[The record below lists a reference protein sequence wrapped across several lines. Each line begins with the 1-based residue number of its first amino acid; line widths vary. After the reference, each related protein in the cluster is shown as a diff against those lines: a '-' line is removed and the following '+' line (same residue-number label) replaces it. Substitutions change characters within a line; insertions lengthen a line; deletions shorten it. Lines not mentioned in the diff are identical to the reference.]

1 MSPVPP
7 KPLTLMEAQRIRPV
21 LKWAGGKTQL
31 LPQLMASMPT
41 TYEKY
46 LEPFIGGGALF
57 FNLAPE
63 RSVIGDTNSE
73 LINLYTCLVSSAGE
87 ISEVLNGMP
96 VTSEDFYR
104 VRGCDWQNDDPVVAA
119 ARTIYLNRLCFNGLY
134 RVNKKGQFNVPF
146 GNYKKPTFPTKEALL
161 NAGKILSNATI
172 VESDYANL
180 LKKHASKGDLVFLDP
195 PYVPIGKYSD
205 FNRYGTKQ
213 FTGTNHEELAA
224 EVRRLADLGC
234 YVILTNSNHPSVH
247 ELFGDF
253 EIQILKTRR
262 NINSTGSDRNGED
275 VLVIANG
282 LVTSK

>member
-1 MSPVPP
+1 MSLNQTDP
-7 KPLTLMEAQRIRPV
+7 KTRVETVRIRPV

-31 LPQLMASMPT
+31 LPQLMASMPS

-57 FNLAPE
+57 FNLAAE
-63 RSVIGDTNSE
+63 NSVIGDTNAE
-73 LINLYTCLVSSAGE
+73 LINLYKCLVASADE
-87 ISEVLNGMP
+87 ISEVLNEMP

-104 VRGCDWQNDDPVVAA
+104 VRANDWRNDDPVVAA

-146 GNYKKPTFPTKEALL
+146 GNYKKPNFPSKESLMF
-161 NAGKILSNATI
+161 AGKILSNATI

-180 LKKHASKGDLVFLDP
+180 LKKYASKGDLIFLDP

-205 FNRYGTKQ
+205 FNRYGAKQ
-213 FTGTNHEELAA
+213 FIGADHEELAA
-224 EVRRLADLGC
+224 EVRRLADMGC
-234 YVILTNSNHPSVH
+234 FVMLTNSNHPSVH

-253 EIQILKTRR
+253 EIRILKTRR
-262 NINSTGSDRNGED
+262 NINSSGSGRNGED

-282 LVTSK
+282 LVSKK

>member
-1 MSPVPP
+1 MTLNQTDP
-7 KPLTLMEAQRIRPV
+7 KTRVETVRIRPV

-31 LPQLMASMPT
+31 LPQLMASMPS

-57 FNLAPE
+57 FNLAAE
-63 RSVIGDTNSE
+63 NSVIGDTNAE
-73 LINLYTCLVSSAGE
+73 LINLYKCLVASADE
-87 ISEVLNGMP
+87 ISEVLNEMP

-104 VRGCDWQNDDPVVAA
+104 VRANDWRNDEPVVAA

-146 GNYKKPTFPTKEALL
+146 GNYKKPNFPTKESLL
-161 NAGKILSNATI
+161 LAGKVLSNATI
-172 VESDYANL
+172 VESDYAKL
-180 LKKHASKGDLVFLDP
+180 LKKYASKGDLIFLDP

-205 FNRYGTKQ
+205 FNRYGAKQ
-213 FTGTNHEELAA
+213 FIGADHEELAA
-224 EVRRLADLGC
+224 EVRRLADMGC
-234 YVILTNSNHPSVH
+234 FVMLTNSNHPSVH

-253 EIQILKTRR
+253 EIRILKTRR
-262 NINSTGSDRNGED
+262 NINSSGSGRNGED

-282 LVTSK
+282 LVSKK